1 VSAAIGTE
9 TLTHG
14 PGFGIDMS
22 DSPVDPEEVRHVA
35 DLARVDLDDE
45 ELAEFSEQFADI
57 LDYFEAL
64 DEVPEVDRE
73 ADLVNVMR
81 PDEEREGLSQD
92 EALQN
97 AEETEDGYF
106 KGPNVS

>member
-1 VSAAIGTE
+1 
-9 TLTHG
+9 
-14 PGFGIDMS
+14 MS
-22 DSPVDPEEVRHVA
+22 DTPAGPEEVRHVA
-35 DLARVDLDDE
+35 ELARVDLDDDTVD
-45 ELAEFSEQFADI
+45 EFAAQFADI
-57 LDYFEAL
+57 LDYFETL